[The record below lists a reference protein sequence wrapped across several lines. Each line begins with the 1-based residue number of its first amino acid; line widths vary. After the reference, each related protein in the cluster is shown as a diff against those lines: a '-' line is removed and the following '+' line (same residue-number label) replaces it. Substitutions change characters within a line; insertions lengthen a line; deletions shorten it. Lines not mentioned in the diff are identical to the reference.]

1 MVSNASNTHYDSFN
15 LPALTIGD
23 LQKRAPSVFA
33 TTPFCNTSPNYR
45 FISTQRIVSTLLEA
59 GFEAV
64 AAQQSNARGER
75 SNFARHLL
83 RFRSISLPRKFNDVV
98 PQIVLIN
105 SHDGTSAY
113 QLRAGLYRTLCMN
126 GLLARVGDFG
136 VVHVQHR
143 GNVIANIVDAALLLA
158 GGFSAI
164 NDVIALMQVARL
176 TESQR
181 LRFAEQAFDIR
192 FQRFEVKPA
201 VIPRQLLEARR
212 ELDRG
217 DDLWRV
223 YNVVQENMMRGG
235 ITYLNRRGRTSSTR
249 GIRAIREDVRIN
261 TALWGAAMTMLTR
274 V

>member
-1 MVSNASNTHYDSFN
+1 METITSYDSFK

-33 TTPFCNTSPNYR
+33 TTPFSNTSPNYR
-45 FISTQRIVSTLLEA
+45 FISTAQIVSTLLKA

-64 AAQQSNARGER
+64 AAQQTNARGER
-75 SNFARHLL
+75 SNYARHLL
-83 RFRSISLPRKFNDVV
+83 RFRSMSLPKKFNDVV
-98 PQIVLIN
+98 PQIVLLN

-136 VVHVQHR
+136 VVHVPHR
-143 GNVIANIVDAALLLA
+143 GNIIANIVEAALQLA
-158 GGFSAI
+158 SGFSAI
-164 NDVIALMQVARL
+164 NEVIDLMQAARL
-176 TESQR
+176 SESQR
-181 LRFAEQAFDIR
+181 LRFAEQAYNIR
-192 FQRFEVKPA
+192 FQRWDAKPVFA
-201 VIPRQLLEARR
+201 PGRLLEARR
-212 ELDRG
+212 ELDQG

-235 ITYLNRRGRTSSTR
+235 LAYTNQRGRSSSTR

-261 TALWGAAMTMLTR
+261 TALWGAAMTTLTAA
-274 V
+274 